1 MLERLTETF
10 IAGVELLEAEG
21 RVARDRA
28 AELASGTV
36 LLILCG
42 VAGLLGLLAS
52 LVGITWVLGE
62 AIGMGG
68 ALALVGLVVVAGS
81 ALTGWIVT
89 RRLMGP
95 KDPVEETDP
104 ENRFLYPPEYP
115 E

>member
-28 AELASGTV
+28 AELASGAV
-36 LLILCG
+36 LLIICG
-42 VAGLLGLLAS
+42 LAGLLGLLAS
-52 LVGITWVLGE
+52 LVGVTWVVGDL
-62 AIGMGG
+62 IGMGG
-68 ALALVGLVVVAGS
+68 ALALVGLVTLAAAGV
-81 ALTGWIVT
+81 TGWFVT
-89 RRLMGP
+89 RRLARP
-95 KDPVEETDP
+95 NDPVDDEDP

>member
-28 AELASGTV
+28 AQLASGVV
-36 LLILCG
+36 LLIISGL
-42 VAGLLGLLAS
+42 AGLLGLLAA
-52 LVGITWVLGE
+52 LVGITWVLGDL
-62 AIGMGG
+62 IGMGG
-68 ALALVGLVVVAGS
+68 SLALVGLVVVAG
-81 ALTGWIVT
+81 ALLTGLIVT
-89 RRLMGP
+89 RRMGRP
-95 KDPVEETDP
+95 DDPVDEEDP

>member
-28 AELASGTV
+28 AELASCTV
-36 LLILCG
+36 LLVICG
-42 VAGLLGLLAS
+42 LAGLLGLLAA
-52 LVGITWVLGE
+52 LVGTTWVLGDL
-62 AIGMGG
+62 IGMGA
-68 ALALVGLVVVAGS
+68 ALALVGLVVVAG
-81 ALTGWIVT
+81 AGLGGLVVT
-89 RRLMGP
+89 RRLAGP